1 MIAYKLITTKKYPKQ
16 LPICKT
22 KVGVFTP
29 IKLAGLVQMLST
41 TYYSKEVTKHTCSK
55 GRRSRTLIIKNE
67 IEKEGLKV
75 VSKC

>member
-41 TYYSKEVTKHTCSK
+41 TYYLKRVTKRAHC
-55 GRRSRTLIIKNE
+55 LQ
-67 IEKEGLKV
+67 LKV
-75 VSKC
+75 DALTLNLEPTPSIVRIQV